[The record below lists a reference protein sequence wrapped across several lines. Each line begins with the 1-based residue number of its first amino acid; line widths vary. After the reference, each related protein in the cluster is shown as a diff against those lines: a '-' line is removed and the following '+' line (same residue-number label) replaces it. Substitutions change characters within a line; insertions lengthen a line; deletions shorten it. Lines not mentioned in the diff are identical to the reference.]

1 MRKLFGAAKGRKE
14 GAMDGLNLFFGA
26 LLGANLGTITG
37 LKLVTYVQLIVL
49 LVSTVMALRIF
60 SMSDKR
66 LFGGVMLAL
75 YVAALVA
82 LVSLPALQ
90 PSGLANADLNR
101 LVATLIIWIAMVVLL
116 EVFSRPA
123 APAGDAPV
131 RLDE

>member
-1 MRKLFGAAKGRKE
+1 MRKLFGPAKGRKE

-60 SMSDKR
+60 SLSEKH
-66 LFGGVMLAL
+66 LFGGAMLGA

-82 LVSLPALQ
+82 LASVPGLQ
-90 PSGLANADLNR
+90 PRGLPTADLNR
-101 LVATLIIWIAMVVLL
+101 LVATLIIWIVMVVLL
-116 EVFSRPA
+116 EIFSRRNAEDA
-123 APAGDAPV
+123 ARPV
-131 RLDE
+131 DE

>member
-1 MRKLFGAAKGRKE
+1 MKKVFRAAKGRKE

-60 SMSDKR
+60 AMSEKR
-66 LFGGVMLAL
+66 LLAGVMLAA
-75 YVAALVA
+75 YVAALVTLA
-82 LVSLPALQ
+82 VVPGVQ
-90 PSGLANADLNR
+90 PSGLASADLNR

-116 EVFSRPA
+116 EIFSRLNSEKA
-123 APAGDAPV
+123 APT
-131 RLDE
+131 LDE